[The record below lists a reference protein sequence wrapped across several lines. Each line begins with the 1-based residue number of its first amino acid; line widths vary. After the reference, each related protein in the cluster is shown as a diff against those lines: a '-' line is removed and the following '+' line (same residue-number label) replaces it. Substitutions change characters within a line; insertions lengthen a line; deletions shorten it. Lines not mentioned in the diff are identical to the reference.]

1 MRDTPAAP
9 SSPNRRLVHRR
20 SLSIEVYARE
30 DGLWDLQAEL
40 RDVKTRDL
48 TLSERIRPAGIPV
61 HDMLLIVTID
71 DALDIVD
78 ARSHT
83 LFSPYDTCGD
93 HDDAYR
99 RLIGLNLLRG
109 FRSAVRERL
118 GGVLGCTHL
127 TELTQVLPTAAI
139 QGLAGLATITLPEPQ
154 ESAGPPQT
162 FLIPSGGGSA
172 SRPRGRLDTE
182 RAAGMPF
189 QLNRCRALRLDSPA
203 VAEFYPRWA
212 QQTAPQRTEGTMP
225 APQVEDET
233 P

>member
-1 MRDTPAAP
+1 MRDSSAPPAL
-9 SSPNRRLVHRR
+9 SNRRLVHRR
-20 SLSIEVYARE
+20 SLQIEVYARD

-40 RDVKTRDL
+40 RDVKTRDM
-48 TLSERIRPAGIPV
+48 TLSERSRPAGIPV
-61 HDMLLIVTID
+61 HDMLLIVTIN

-78 ARSHT
+78 AASHT

-109 FRSAVRERL
+109 FRAAVRERL

-139 QGLAGLATITLPEPQ
+139 QGLAGLTTIALPVAEA
-154 ESAGPPQT
+154 E
-162 FLIPSGGGSA
+162 
-172 SRPRGRLDTE
+172 RP
-182 RAAGMPF
+182 AAMPF
-189 QLNRCRALRLDSPA
+189 QLNRCHALRLDGPA

-212 QQTAPQRTEGTMP
+212 RPSARQRAEGTIST
-225 APQVEDET
+225 PQVEDET
-233 P
+233 S

>member
-1 MRDTPAAP
+1 MRDSSAAAP
-9 SSPNRRLVHRR
+9 SPQRRLVHRR
-20 SLSIEVYARE
+20 SLSVEVYARD

-48 TLSERIRPAGIPV
+48 TLSERTRPAGVPV
-61 HDMLLIVTID
+61 HDMLLIVTIN

-93 HDDAYR
+93 HGDAYA

-109 FRSAVRERL
+109 FRAAVRERL

-127 TELTQVLPTAAI
+127 TELTQILPTAAI
-139 QGLAGLATITLPEPQ
+139 QGLAGLTQIALPVAEND
-154 ESAGPPQT
+154 
-162 FLIPSGGGSA
+162 
-172 SRPRGRLDTE
+172 RPAD
-182 RAAGMPF
+182 MPF
-189 QLNRCRALRLDSPA
+189 QLNRCHALRLDGPA

-212 QQTAPQRTEGTMP
+212 QPAVPQRAKGTMP
-225 APQVEDET
+225 TPQVEDET

>member
-1 MRDTPAAP
+1 MRDSPAAAP
-9 SSPNRRLVHRR
+9 LPHRRLVHRR
-20 SLSIEVYARE
+20 SLSVEVYARD

-48 TLSERIRPAGIPV
+48 TLSERIRPAGVPV
-61 HDMLLIVTID
+61 HDMLLIVTIN

-93 HDDAYR
+93 HAEVYG

-109 FRSAVRERL
+109 FRAAVRERL

-139 QGLAGLATITLPEPQ
+139 QGLAGLAKIALPVTET
-154 ESAGPPQT
+154 G
-162 FLIPSGGGSA
+162 
-172 SRPRGRLDTE
+172 RP
-182 RAAGMPF
+182 AGMPF
-189 QLNRCRALRLDSPA
+189 QLDRCHALRLDGPA

-212 QQTAPQRTEGTMP
+212 QPAAPQRAKGTMP
-225 APQVEDET
+225 TPQVEDET

>member
-1 MRDTPAAP
+1 
-9 SSPNRRLVHRR
+9 
-20 SLSIEVYARE
+20 
-30 DGLWDLQAEL
+30 
-40 RDVKTRDL
+40 
-48 TLSERIRPAGIPV
+48 
-61 HDMLLIVTID
+61 MLLIVTID
-71 DALDIVD
+71 DALNIVD

-139 QGLAGLATITLPEPQ
+139 QGLAGLTTIALPVVE
-154 ESAGPPQT
+154 
-162 FLIPSGGGSA
+162 
-172 SRPRGRLDTE
+172 TE

-189 QLNRCRALRLDSPA
+189 QLNRCHALRLDGPA

-225 APQVEDET
+225 TPQVEDET

>member
-1 MRDTPAAP
+1 MRDSPAATP
-9 SSPNRRLVHRR
+9 SPQRRLVHRR
-20 SLSIEVYARE
+20 SLSVEVYARD

-48 TLSERIRPAGIPV
+48 TLSERTRPAGVPV
-61 HDMLLIVTID
+61 HDMLLIVTLN

-78 ARSHT
+78 AGSHT

-93 HDDAYR
+93 HAEAYR

-109 FRSAVRERL
+109 FRAAVRERL

-127 TELTQVLPTAAI
+127 TELTQILPTAAI
-139 QGLAGLATITLPEPQ
+139 QGLAGLTQIVLPVTE
-154 ESAGPPQT
+154 
-162 FLIPSGGGSA
+162 
-172 SRPRGRLDTE
+172 TE
-182 RAAGMPF
+182 RPADMPF
-189 QLNRCRALRLDSPA
+189 QLNRCHALRLDGPA

-212 QQTAPQRTEGTMP
+212 QPAAPQRAKGTMP
-225 APQVEDET
+225 TPQVEDET

>member
-1 MRDTPAAP
+1 MRDMSAASTPP
-9 SSPNRRLVHRR
+9 IRRLVHRR
-20 SLSIEVYARE
+20 SIDIECYARE

-40 RDVKTRDL
+40 RDVKTRDI
-48 TLSERIRPAGIPV
+48 TLSERNRPAGVPV

-71 DALDIVD
+71 SALNIVE

-83 LFSPYDTCGD
+83 LFSPYITC
-93 HDDAYR
+93 DDYDNAYR
-99 RLIGLNLLRG
+99 RLVGLNLLRG

-139 QGLAGLATITLPEPQ
+139 QGLAGLATIELPAAEP
-154 ESAGPPQT
+154 ER
-162 FLIPSGGGSA
+162 PSQ
-172 SRPRGRLDTE
+172 
-182 RAAGMPF
+182 MPF
-189 QLNRCRALRLDSPA
+189 QLNRCHALRLDGPA

-212 QQTAPQRTEGTMP
+212 QPGAPSP
-225 APQVEDET
+225 AADTILSPQVEDET

>member
-1 MRDTPAAP
+1 MRDIPAAP

-20 SLSIEVYARE
+20 SLSVEVYARE

-48 TLSERIRPAGIPV
+48 TLSERTRPAGIPV

-71 DALDIVD
+71 DALNIVD

-139 QGLAGLATITLPEPQ
+139 QGLAGLTTITLPVAE
-154 ESAGPPQT
+154 
-162 FLIPSGGGSA
+162 
-172 SRPRGRLDTE
+172 TE

-189 QLNRCRALRLDSPA
+189 QLNRCHALRLDSPA

-225 APQVEDET
+225 TPQVEDET